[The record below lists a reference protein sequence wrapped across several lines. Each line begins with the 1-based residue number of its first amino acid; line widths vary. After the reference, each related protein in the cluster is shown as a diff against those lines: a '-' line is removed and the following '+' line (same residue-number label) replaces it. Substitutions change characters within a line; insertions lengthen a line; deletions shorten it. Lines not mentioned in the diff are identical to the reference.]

1 VWSDLHC
8 RTDWVDSD
16 SCTACTEA
24 RVGVRRP
31 VAAAARRGHSPPE
44 PVTARLGA
52 RRAPGERQAR
62 SVGGT
67 VPSHCQGMKSLR
79 AAAADF
85 LRIFCVRLRG
95 AQVHPIDLLA
105 GNTGPGP
112 SATIPA
118 AEAASTGRLDPRRSV
133 GGGPRRVADRL
144 GGLSALRPLMRC
156 PSAFEQALQRAGP
169 RVSETGRTP
178 AATTVLPLSF
188 PPWRPSA
195 KPETARLRPG
205 ASARGR
211 GGRSPS
217 QIFLSLNAQNG
228 RGKPKPVF
236 TSGDRTLPV
245 NWPEHKG

>member
-1 VWSDLHC
+1 LPNGLGRFRLLYSLYSLYRSKSWRASPCGC
-8 RTDWVDSD
+8 RRQ
-16 SCTACTEA
+16 E
-24 RVGVRRP
+24 RP
-31 VAAAARRGHSPPE
+31 FA
-44 PVTARLGA
+44 TGA
-52 RRAPGERQAR
+52 RDGKIGCATGTRGTAGPI
-62 SVGGT
+62 SWGT

-79 AAAADF
+79 EAAADC
-85 LRIFCVRLRG
+85 LRIFCVRLLG
-95 AQVHPIDLLA
+95 AQAHPIDLLA

-112 SATIPA
+112 SAAIPA

-133 GGGPRRVADRL
+133 GGGARRVADRL
-144 GGLSALRPLMRC
+144 GGLSALRSLMRC
-156 PSAFEQALQRAGP
+156 PSAFEQALQKAGP
-169 RVSETGRTP
+169 SPSETGRTP

-195 KPETARLRPG
+195 KPETTRWWPG